1 MKNNISK
8 FSKLLGDI
16 QARIKELANLYYED
30 LQRDSK
36 AEALYTEK
44 TPLTRTMLRR
54 LVSIA
59 KGDLLPDAFFIGNA
73 TAYRMLTTMSK
84 EQQEKALHDK
94 VEVVAEDGSHWK
106 KKFEDLS
113 PRQMNMV
120 YDQRA
125 KEFRSDQGQR
135 EWMKNNP
142 VTNNISNRRGKLLE
156 IPKTSKDKDKEL
168 TKSQLIRRLK
178 QKGITAKDLAA
189 MGNVDL
195 LMEAMQI
202 CLKVKV

>member
-8 FSKLLGDI
+8 FSKLLGNVQD
-16 QARIKELANLYYED
+16 RIKELAALYYED

-54 LVSIA
+54 LVAIA
-59 KGDLLPDAFFIGNA
+59 KEDLLPDAFFIGNA

-94 VEVVAEDGSHWK
+94 VEVIAESKDGSHWK

-125 KEFRSDQGQR
+125 KTFRSEEGQR
-135 EWMKNNP
+135 EWLKANP
-142 VTNNISNRRGKLLE
+142 VVKISDGKGKLKEVVAEPKKKE
-156 IPKTSKDKDKEL
+156 IKSK
-168 TKSQLIRRLK
+168 
-178 QKGITAKDLAA
+178 
-189 MGNVDL
+189 
-195 LMEAMQI
+195 
-202 CLKVKV
+202 

>member
-8 FSKLLGDI
+8 FSKLLGNVQD
-16 QARIKELANLYYED
+16 RIKELAALYYED

-54 LVSIA
+54 LVAIA
-59 KGDLLPDAFFIGNA
+59 KEDLLPDAFFIGNA

-94 VEVVAEDGSHWK
+94 VEVIAEDGSHWK

-125 KEFRSDQGQR
+125 KTFRSEEGQR
-135 EWMKNNP
+135 EWLKANP
-142 VTNNISNRRGKLLE
+142 VVKISDGKGKLKE
-156 IPKTSKDKDKEL
+156 VVAEPKKKEAKVSK
-168 TKSQLIRRLK
+168 TKLINDLK
-178 QKGITAKDLAA
+178 REGITPKDLAKLA
-189 MGNVDL
+189 DAAT
-195 LMEAMQI
+195 LMEAAQLA
-202 CLKVKV
+202 LKVNT

>member
-8 FSKLLGDI
+8 FSELLGNI

-84 EQQEKALHDK
+84 EQQEKALYGK
-94 VEVVAEDGSHWK
+94 VEVVSH
-106 KKFEDLS
+106 
-113 PRQMNMV
+113 P
-120 YDQRA
+120 
-125 KEFRSDQGQR
+125 
-135 EWMKNNP
+135 
-142 VTNNISNRRGKLLE
+142 
-156 IPKTSKDKDKEL
+156 
-168 TKSQLIRRLK
+168 
-178 QKGITAKDLAA
+178 
-189 MGNVDL
+189 
-195 LMEAMQI
+195 
-202 CLKVKV
+202 

>member
-1 MKNNISK
+1 MKNNVK
-8 FSKLLGDI
+8 EFLKLFTRI
-16 QARIKELANLYYED
+16 QESVREMSVLYYED

-94 VEVVAEDGSHWK
+94 VEVIAEDGSHWR

-125 KEFRSDQGQR
+125 KTFRSEEGQR
-135 EWMKNNP
+135 EWLRANP
-142 VTNNISNRRGKLLE
+142 VVKVSDGKGVLKE
-156 IPKTSKDKDKEL
+156 VVKDKPVNKVMTKAKLIKEL
-168 TKSQLIRRLK
+168 KA
-178 QKGITAKDLAA
+178 KGVCAKDLASMA
-189 MGNVDL
+189 DAAT
-195 LMEAMQI
+195 LMEAAQLA
-202 CLKVKV
+202 LKV